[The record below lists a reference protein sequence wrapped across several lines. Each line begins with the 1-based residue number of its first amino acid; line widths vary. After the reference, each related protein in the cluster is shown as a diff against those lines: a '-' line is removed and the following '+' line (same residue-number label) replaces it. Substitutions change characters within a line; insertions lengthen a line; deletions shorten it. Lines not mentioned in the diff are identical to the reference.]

1 VVAGGGREARQ
12 VHHRARPWLLELSPK
27 ASRYYRH
34 VHLCAR
40 SWLLFNFMH
49 RSSARGKKKGAVQ
62 FSSMHDYVP
71 YHVCL
76 LSRRAA
82 AVRQELQAEVDQL
95 PEAGPEE
102 GKLLAAGGGP
112 HRRAPQGAWE
122 QVINQS
128 LVVRRRRRPALLQCR
143 PHANQLCIHACHS
156 TA

>member
-1 VVAGGGREARQ
+1 
-12 VHHRARPWLLELSPK
+12 
-27 ASRYYRH
+27 
-34 VHLCAR
+34 
-40 SWLLFNFMH
+40 
-49 RSSARGKKKGAVQ
+49 
-62 FSSMHDYVP
+62 MHDYVP

-122 QVINQS
+122 QVINPWS
-128 LVVRRRRRPALLQCR
+128 SVAAAAAGRPLL
-143 PHANQLCIHACHS
+143 HANQLCIHACHS
-156 TA
+156 AA